1 MKKMILL
8 VALVSTALASSAESY
23 LYWMVDASQTGYD
36 TAILYAVNGGTK
48 DALSTQSAGEISN
61 RNDLEPPP
69 PFVTSLAGH
78 ETSSWSFFIE
88 LKNGQSLV
96 ADTSGTSISYDL
108 ASIYISA
115 SSMDPVSSTYGIGSS
130 ATYSAAAV
138 PEPTSGLLVLIGGM
152 LLGLR
157 RKRVA

>member
-36 TAILYAVNGGTK
+36 TATLYAVNGGTK
-48 DALSTQSAGEISN
+48 AALSTQSSGEIAG
-61 RNDLEPPP
+61 RNDFDPPP
-69 PFVTSLAGH
+69 PFVTSLAGY

-115 SSMDPVSSTYGIGSS
+115 SSMDPVSSTYGVGSS
-130 ATYSAAAV
+130 ATYAGGAV

-157 RKRVA
+157 RKKIA